1 MKLEITKIFE
11 TPDWLVI
18 NKPAGLAVHRDSYTK
33 EGEETV
39 ADWFSTHYP
48 EAKEVGEPLK
58 LENGEIIL
66 KSGIVHRL
74 DKETSGVMVLAKNQ
88 TAYHELKQAF
98 LNRVVQKE
106 YRAIVVGELK
116 QDSGEINLPIG
127 RSKKDPRKRLASSK
141 AASVLREA
149 LTAWQRLENYPGF
162 AYVAAYPKTG
172 RTHQIRVHF
181 KAINHP
187 LVNDPLYG
195 ERGEIADLHRLALHA
210 FKLSFPFGG
219 QAFSLEAPLPFDFQ
233 SALDYLK
240 SLC

>member
-1 MKLEITKIFE
+1 MINSITKIFE

-18 NKPAGLAVHRDSYTK
+18 NKPAGLAVHRDLYTK
-33 EGEETV
+33 EEEKTV
-39 ADWFSTHYP
+39 ADWFLANYP

-58 LENGEIIL
+58 LDNGEVIL

-74 DKETSGVMVLAKNQ
+74 DKDTSGVMVLAK
-88 TAYHELKQAF
+88 TAEAYQKLKQAF
-98 LNRVVQKE
+98 LNREVKKE

-127 RSKKDPRKRLASSK
+127 RSKKDPRKRLASLK
-141 AASVLREA
+141 AASTLREA
-149 LTAWQRLENYPGF
+149 LTTWQRLENYPGF

-187 LVNDPLYG
+187 LVNDVLYG
-195 ERGEIADLHRLALHA
+195 EGGKMGQLDRLALHA
-210 FKLSFPFGG
+210 FKLSFPFDG
-219 QAFSLEAPLPFDFQ
+219 QVFSFEAPTPFDFE